1 MRVITFFKTIDLD
14 DYNAICYDPEKLIVS
29 FEAASESEVVYF
41 SSRNLA
47 EDFLLEIYES
57 LESGFEE
64 VNVRDHPF
72 FYKKV
77 NLIGLKEYI
86 KKLDKMYSL

>member
-1 MRVITFFKTIDLD
+1 MKVITFFKTIDLD
-14 DYNAICYDPEKLIVS
+14 NYSAICYDCEKLIVS
-29 FEAASESEVVYF
+29 FEANSESEILYF
-41 SSRNLA
+41 TTRKLA
-47 EDFLLEIYES
+47 EDFLLEIYDA

-64 VNVRDHPF
+64 VNVRDHPL

-86 KKLDKMYSL
+86 KKLDKM